1 MPQGFEQLV
10 EQIEHD
16 VESNVLELPSLPEVV
31 VQIQAAINDDKK
43 GIPHI
48 ARLIQMDPTLSAR
61 ILKIANSPLYRTN
74 LELSDIKQAILKL
87 GLGVTRNII
96 TCLVV
101 NNIFQVET
109 ARLHIQ
115 ITELWQHS
123 CKVAA
128 ISQVLASVT
137 PGLQADRAMLAGL
150 LHDIGVLPVLVYADR
165 FPEVRSD
172 PERLKQVIADLR
184 ADLGRRIIQQWNLG
198 DDLINVPEAAEDW
211 SRQHD
216 GRVDYG
222 DLVQIAQ
229 IHSYFGTAAMQGI
242 PPLTEVPAFN
252 KMSLS
257 KMGPYAG
264 IELLEQARADIN
276 ATVRMLNG
284 T

>member
-43 GIPHI
+43 GIPHV
-48 ARLIQMDPTLSAR
+48 ARLVQMDPTLSAR
-61 ILKIANSPLYRTN
+61 VLKIANSPLYRTS
-74 LELSDIKQAILKL
+74 LELIDIKQAILKL

-101 NNIFQVET
+101 NNIFQVKT
-109 ARLHIQ
+109 ACLHIQ

-165 FPEVRSD
+165 FPEARSD
-172 PERLKQVIADLR
+172 PERLKQIIADLR

-216 GRVDYG
+216 GKVDYA

-229 IHSYFGTAAMQGI
+229 IHSYFGTGAIQSV

-264 IELLEQARADIN
+264 IELLEQAKADIN

-284 T
+284 K